1 MHEGI
6 LCRSEGALPARRPA
20 PLFLRRTAAARLF
33 VHSLRKGKRE
43 EQQLTPGGY
52 MSKPPLSP
60 AALACSALGMAVFK
74 IKAMFSRISSLL

>member
-1 MHEGI
+1 MRGFCAAQKAPFRHGG
-6 LCRSEGALPARRPA
+6 L
-20 PLFLRRTAAARLF
+20 PLFFCGGRRLQGFLCTACAR
-33 VHSLRKGKRE
+33 GKRE

>member
-1 MHEGI
+1 MRGFCAAQKAPFRHGG
-6 LCRSEGALPARRPA
+6 L
-20 PLFLRRTAAARLF
+20 PLFFCGGRRLARLF
-33 VHSLRKGKRE
+33 VHSLRKGKKRRAAAH
-43 EQQLTPGGY
+43 PGGY